1 MSASTPESS
10 DSAARPAIAHPAMS
24 RRAGRLEGVAA
35 VPGDKS
41 ISHRALMLGA
51 LAIGRTRVTGLL
63 EGDDVLATARALG
76 HLGVTVARQPDGA
89 WTIDGVGIGGLA
101 EPDTVLDMRNAGTA
115 ARLLLGILASH
126 DLRAVMTGDA
136 SLRRRPMAR
145 VTGPLSQMGAQF
157 DCAAGG
163 RLPLTVRGAR
173 TPVPIVYAPPV
184 ASAQVKSAV
193 LLAGL
198 NAMGETSVIE
208 AAPTRDHT
216 ERMMRHFGC
225 TISSARESAGTRVTV
240 RGWQEFSAADLC
252 VPADPSSAAY
262 PLVAA
267 LLAGSGA
274 VTVRS
279 VCLGPLRTGL
289 YDTLAEMGADLSIEN
304 RREVSGEPV
313 GDLVAAAGALNAVAV
328 PAARAAAMID
338 EYPVLAAAAA
348 LAKGTTRFDGV
359 GELRVKESDRL
370 AAVAD
375 GLARCGVPVRT
386 GDDWMEIDGSGGRPV
401 AGTGPDNPV
410 LTRQDHRIAMSFLVL
425 GLASRD
431 GVAVE
436 DTAMIGTSFPG
447 FVPLMQSLGAPIAAL
462 TDAADRPTGD
472 RA

>member
-1 MSASTPESS
+1 MSAVLPEIP
-10 DSAARPAIAHPAMS
+10 DGAAHPAMA
-24 RRAGRLEGVAA
+24 RRAGTLDGVAV

-63 EGDDVLATARALG
+63 EGADVLTTANALRC
-76 HLGVTVARQPDGA
+76 LGVPVARQPDGT
-89 WTIDGVGIGGLA
+89 WTIDGVGVGGLA
-101 EPDTVLDMRNAGTA
+101 APDTVLDMGNAGTA

-136 SLRRRPMAR
+136 SLCRRPMAR
-145 VTGPLSQMGAQF
+145 VTEPLSQMGARF

-163 RLPLTVRGAR
+163 RLPLTVWGAR
-173 TPVPIVYAPPV
+173 APVPIVYALPV
-184 ASAQVKSAV
+184 VSAQVKTAV
-193 LLAGL
+193 MFAGL
-198 NAMGETSVIE
+198 NTMGETSVIE

-216 ERMMRHFGC
+216 VRMMRYFGC
-225 TISSARESAGTRVTV
+225 TVSSAGGRAGTRVTV
-240 RGWQEFSAADLC
+240 RGWQEYSAADLS
-252 VPADPSSAAY
+252 VPGDPSSAAF

-274 VTVRS
+274 VTVRG
-279 VCLGPLRTGL
+279 VCLDPLRTGL
-289 YDTLAEMGADLSIEN
+289 YDTLAEMDANLSIEN

-328 PAARAAAMID
+328 PAARAASMID

-348 LAKGTTRFDGV
+348 VANGTSRFEGI

-410 LTRQDHRIAMSFLVL
+410 ATLHDHRIAMSFLVL

-431 GVAVE
+431 GVAVD

-447 FVPLMQSLGAPIAAL
+447 FIPTMKAIGAPIEPL
-462 TDAADRPTGD
+462 TDPIDQPTGD
-472 RA
+472 RP

>member
-1 MSASTPESS
+1 M
-10 DSAARPAIAHPAMS
+10 ARPAIA
-24 RRAGRLEGVAA
+24 RRAERLEGAPA

-51 LAIGRTRVTGLL
+51 LAVGRTRVTGLL

-76 HLGVTVARQPDGA
+76 HLGVTVVRQPDGA

-101 EPDTVLDMRNAGTA
+101 EPDTVLDLRNAGTA
-115 ARLLLGILASH
+115 ARLLLGILATH
-126 DLRAVMTGDA
+126 DLRAVMTGDV

-145 VTGPLSQMGAQF
+145 VTDPLSQMGARF

-163 RLPLTVRGAR
+163 RLPLTVWGAR
-173 TPVPIVYAPPV
+173 TPVPIVYALPV
-184 ASAQVKSAV
+184 VSAQVKSAV
-193 LLAGL
+193 LFAGL
-198 NAMGETSVIE
+198 NTMGETSVIE

-216 ERMMRHFGC
+216 VRMMRHFGC
-225 TISSARESAGTRVTV
+225 TVSTAHGRIGTRVTI
-240 RGWQEFSAADLC
+240 RGWQEFPAADLS
-252 VPADPSSAAY
+252 VPADPSSAAF

-267 LLAGSGA
+267 LLAGSGS
-274 VTVRS
+274 VTVRG
-279 VCLGPLRTGL
+279 VCLDPLRTGL
-289 YDTLAEMGADLSIEN
+289 YDTLAEMGANLSIGN

-313 GDLVAAAGALNAVAV
+313 GDLAATAGPLNAVAV
-328 PAARAAAMID
+328 PAARAASMID

-348 LAKGTTRFDGV
+348 VAKGTTRFDGV

-401 AGTGPDNPV
+401 AGGGPDNPV
-410 LTRQDHRIAMSFLVL
+410 ATRQDHRIAMSFLVL

-431 GVAVE
+431 GVAVD

-447 FVPLMQSLGAPIAAL
+447 FIPTMQSLGAPIETLADP
-462 TDAADRPTGD
+462 TDQPPGA
-472 RA
+472 

>member
-1 MSASTPESS
+1 MSAATPENS
-10 DSAARPAIAHPAMS
+10 DSAARPAIA
-24 RRAGRLEGVAA
+24 RRAARLDGVVA

-51 LAIGRTRVTGLL
+51 LAVGRTRVTGVL
-63 EGDDVLATARALG
+63 EGADVLATAQALRC
-76 HLGVTVARQPDGA
+76 LGVPVERQPDGA
-89 WTIDGVGIGGLA
+89 WTVDGVGIGGLA
-101 EPDTVLDMRNAGTA
+101 EPDTVLDLRNAGTA

-145 VTGPLSQMGAQF
+145 VTDPLSQMGARF

-163 RLPLTVRGAR
+163 RLPLTVWGAR
-173 TPVPIVYAPPV
+173 TPVPIVYALPV
-184 ASAQVKSAV
+184 VSAQVKSAV
-193 LLAGL
+193 LFAGL
-198 NAMGETSVIE
+198 NTMGETSVIE

-216 ERMMRHFGC
+216 VRMMRHFGC
-225 TISSARESAGTRVTV
+225 AVFSANGTAGTRVTV
-240 RGWQEFSAADLC
+240 RGWQEFSGAALS
-252 VPADPSSAAY
+252 VPADPSSAAF

-267 LLAGSGA
+267 LLAGSGS
-274 VTVRS
+274 VTVRG
-279 VCLGPLRTGL
+279 VCLDPLRTGL

-328 PAARAAAMID
+328 PAARAPSMID

-370 AAVAD
+370 AAIAD

-401 AGTGPDNPV
+401 AGAGPDSPV
-410 LTRQDHRIAMSFLVL
+410 ATRHDHRIAMSFLVL

-431 GVAVE
+431 GVAVD

-447 FVPLMQSLGAPIAAL
+447 FIRTMQSLGAPVE
-462 TDAADRPTGD
+462 TPADPVDQPPGE
-472 RA
+472 